1 MLFRYIESFIYL
13 FIILFIKFASITWKC
28 EEPWCNSV
36 IMKEISLDALWNL
49 NDPQI
54 LFQNLLSK
62 NYWWKN
68 TLSLSKVLIY
78 YEIGPFTKEVPLTFE
93 DDIIFRFLYITL
105 KSSMMG
111 QHRWKN
117 LITIISSWKHV
128 HFSKILFLGNCCI
141 IQESL
146 RGSHKKIS
154 QNS

>member
-1 MLFRYIESFIYL
+1 MWRTLMQLCHNERNFL
-13 FIILFIKFASITWKC
+13 G
-28 EEPWCNSV
+28 V
-36 IMKEISLDALWNL
+36 ALWNL

-54 LFQNLLSK
+54 LLQNLLSK

-78 YEIGPFTKEVPLTFE
+78 YEIETFTKEVPLTFE

-105 KSSMMG
+105 G
-111 QHRWKN
+111 TQHDGSTSLKESHN
-117 LITIISSWKHV
+117 N
-128 HFSKILFLGNCCI
+128 HFKLKARTFFEQSFFLGNCCI